1 MPPRNQVRRP
11 AISALAAAWLAGS
24 SLVTVG
30 CADQTETSNV
40 YCVDWQGNIIDEDLC
55 DGSGYYG
62 GYPVYYWV
70 TTSSHPVGYVVPRS
84 QRTGASYFRSDNQTA
99 RTNAGLS
106 PRGRA
111 GSTVSHSGGFG
122 NGSSDGHSG
131 GG

>member
-1 MPPRNQVRRP
+1 VPPRNQVRRP

-40 YCVDWQGNIIDEDLC
+40 YCVDDQGTIIDPELC

-70 TTSSHPVGYVVPRS
+70 TTSSHPVGYAVPRN
-84 QRTGASYFRSDNQTA
+84 QRHGSSYFRSNNRAA

-122 NGSSDGHSG
+122 NGTGDSEG
-131 GG
+131 G